1 MSDEIEDL
9 RPDLRALCGG
19 VVKKLDKKRVKDP
32 VTGVVKKVVT
42 EVEQELFLQADHFAT
57 ICEVRRELEL
67 VLDDPDVSIED
78 AALCR
83 DELKLVRRLQD
94 EMERR
99 MLDHFDTARPPLK
112 REGKIVG
119 NPCVGPDAKRKLMK
133 AIADAK
139 AGRYDR
145 LRKSNSSQAARK
157 AFSFLQKNG
166 RMPSQGELKNFG
178 FNDQEATDAG
188 KWLEIMA
195 DPTIDEDSVFQRL
208 PKAPPGRRPKK

>member
-19 VVKKLDKKRVKDP
+19 VVKKLVKKRVKKR
-32 VTGVVKKVVT
+32 VTGVVTKVVT
-42 EVEQELFLQADHFAT
+42 EVEQELFFQADHFAT

-67 VLDDPDVSIED
+67 AVDDPDVSLEY
-78 AALCR
+78 AELCR
-83 DELKLVRRLQD
+83 DELESVRGLQD
-94 EMERR
+94 KMERR

-112 REGKIVG
+112 GKGKIIG

-133 AIADAK
+133 AIANAK

-166 RMPSQGELKNFG
+166 RMPSQGELKNLG

-188 KWLEIMA
+188 KWLDMMA
-195 DPTIDEDSVFQRL
+195 DSTTDEDSLFL
-208 PKAPPGRRPKK
+208 PLHEPKLGRPPKK

>member
-1 MSDEIEDL
+1 MSDQIEDL

-19 VVKKLDKKRVKDP
+19 VVKKLVEDP
-32 VTGVVKKVVT
+32 VTGVVT
-42 EVEQELFLQADHFAT
+42 EVEHELFFQADHFAT

-67 VLDDPDVSIED
+67 AVDDPDVSIED

-83 DELKLVRRLQD
+83 EELELVRRLQD

-99 MLDHFDTARPPLK
+99 MLDHFDTARPLLK
-112 REGKIVG
+112 RKGKIIG
-119 NPCVGPDAKRKLMK
+119 HPCVGRDAKKKLMK
-133 AIADAK
+133 AIAEAK
-139 AGRYDR
+139 AGRYDL

-166 RMPSQGELKNFG
+166 RMPSQGELKNLG

-188 KWLEIMA
+188 KWLDMLA
-195 DPTIDEDSVFQRL
+195 DSTPDEDSLFL
-208 PKAPPGRRPKK
+208 PLHKPKLGRPPKKGSPSDLLE